1 MNFDIVRFAI
11 ASFAIFTVYVDDAV
25 K

>member
-1 MNFDIVRFAI
+1 LNFDIVRFAI